1 VYFVGKPEMSSLTQT
16 VSISGLRYDI
26 ETEAILQ
33 KTATWL
39 DFSTFRDLIA
49 SESILGV
56 TAATDRVRGLLAATL
71 NRTLSPSV
79 SMHGTVESVQ
89 GIGVFADVT
98 ALHIRTMSDGTLGLT
113 VTDKP

>member
-1 VYFVGKPEMSSLTQT
+1 
-16 VSISGLRYDI
+16 VSIGGLRYDI
-26 ETEAILQ
+26 ETETILQ

-56 TAATDRVRGLLAATL
+56 TAATDRVRGLLATTL

-98 ALHIRTMSDGTLGLT
+98 ALHIRTMSDGTLSLT